1 VSAASPVTSRP
12 LDPTEVYYEVVDR
25 MWPMNAL
32 GVIELAGDYSP
43 EQVDEAWAAVTAAVP
58 IVGARVVR
66 TSPREAH
73 FDFSTSVLAPVA
85 LHDDFLS
92 MLADVSDAHVSLAGP
107 LVRCAMSPGSA
118 GGTGF
123 ALTAHHSALDGRPM
137 AQLLFLLA
145 RVLVDGAD
153 ISAHPLCSP
162 TQGLGSFT
170 LPERD
175 WTGRRSEMV
184 AVARQIR
191 DEEGFVGNG
200 EAPDWYDRSLD
211 GDRDL
216 AYRLFDLTP
225 EEGQGL
231 IRWSKANGAT
241 VHGALTVA
249 TLKTMGHLTPGAKR
263 MPLSTTV
270 DLRVRAAAP
279 AVDVVGQSAAVVSA
293 SFDVTEDP
301 GLLARHVS
309 EDIRRRVDRC
319 EPELFFALSGVEKLP
334 VGEATDKVVRRWMES
349 ATPAPNLS
357 NLGVVVGE
365 APDSVRRVCVGLAPT
380 PNQVFFVAATTF
392 RGRTTFILSF
402 DRNRVAI
409 DPDVFTETLRG
420 ELAALIEEAPPAV
433 PQP

>member
-1 VSAASPVTSRP
+1 MTITRP

-32 GVIELAGDYSP
+32 GVIELTGDHSP
-43 EQVDEAWAAVTAAVP
+43 AEVTEAWAAVTAAVP

-73 FDFSTSVLAPVA
+73 FDFSSPVVGEVEV
-85 LHDDFLS
+85 HDDLLS
-92 MLADVSDAHVSLAGP
+92 MLATVSDTHVSLDGP
-107 LVRCAMSPGSA
+107 LVRCAMAPGSS

-137 AQLLFLLA
+137 VQLLFLLA
-145 RVLVDGAD
+145 RALEGDDVTG
-153 ISAHPLCSP
+153 HPLGAP

-175 WTGRRSEMV
+175 WTGRRMEML
-184 AVARQIR
+184 AVAREIR

-200 EAPDWYDRSLD
+200 ETPAWYDRSLD

-225 EEGQGL
+225 EEGLAL
-231 IRWSKANGAT
+231 IRWSKSQGAT

-249 TLKTMGHLTPGAKR
+249 VLKTMGALTPGAGR
-263 MPLSTTV
+263 LPLSTTV
-270 DLRVRAAAP
+270 DLRVRAAAA

-319 EPELFFALSGVEKLP
+319 EPELFFALSGVDKLP

-357 NLGVVVGE
+357 NLGVVTGD
-365 APDSVRRVCVGLAPT
+365 APASVRRVCVGLAPT
-380 PNQVFFVAATTF
+380 PNQVFFIATTTF
-392 RGRTTFILSF
+392 RGKVTFILSF
-402 DRNRVAI
+402 DRNRVSI
-409 DPDVFTETLRG
+409 DPDVFTDTLRG

-433 PQP
+433 DQQ

>member
-1 VSAASPVTSRP
+1 MSTRP

-32 GVIELAGDYSP
+32 GVIELTAEHTP
-43 EQVDEAWAAVTAAVP
+43 AEVDAAWARVTTAVP

-73 FDFSTSVLAPVA
+73 FDFASSVVAPVA
-85 LHDDFLS
+85 VHAELLE
-92 MLADVSDAHVSLAGP
+92 MLAAVSGTHVSLDGP

-118 GGTGF
+118 GGTGL

-145 RVLVDGAD
+145 RALDGD
-153 ISAHPLCSP
+153 TLSGPLCAP
-162 TQGLGSFT
+162 TSGLGAFT

-175 WTGRRSEMV
+175 WTGRRQEMV
-184 AVARQIR
+184 AVAREIR

-200 EAPDWYDRSLD
+200 EVPDWYSRTLD
-211 GDRDL
+211 GPRDL
-216 AYRLFDLTP
+216 AYTLFDLSP
-225 EEGQGL
+225 EEGQAL
-231 IRWSKANGAT
+231 IRWSKSQGAT

-249 TLKTMGHLTPGAKR
+249 TLKTMSALTPGAAR

-270 DLRVRAAAP
+270 DLRVRAREG
-279 AVDVVGQSAAVVSA
+279 AVDAVGQSAAVVSA
-293 SFDVTEDP
+293 SFDVREDP

-357 NLGVVVGE
+357 NLGVVTGE
-365 APDSVRRVCVGLAPT
+365 APATVRRVCVGLAPT
-380 PNQVFFVAATTF
+380 PNQVFFIAATTF
-392 RGRTTFILSF
+392 RGKTTFILSF
-402 DRNRVAI
+402 DRNRVSI
-409 DPDVFTETLRG
+409 DPQVFTDTLRG

-433 PQP
+433 TQP